1 MILTPFQWTAN
12 SNGGLDFSSIFTQSN
27 KSVENARNQLQTD
40 TEALKK
46 YSQGYKVASDKV
58 EFFNSTM
65 KNSSKTAQDYAANM
79 FKTNGSVE
87 AFTTHQIAASETLN
101 QTTIATK
108 AATIAGRALTIV
120 VNTAIVALIS
130 WGINKLISCLM
141 NMKPVSEKAQ
151 DSLKKA
157 TDNVGTANKSLN
169 EAQSKLD
176 SINTQIDTLKS
187 QPALTFVEEGQLTKL
202 EQTKT
207 ILYKDYELA
216 QLTAKTAKIAQT
228 QAAMQ
233 AVNTQF
239 STDHNTGSY
248 DINTGKKS
256 DWKTSM
262 FGSMGSLQNV
272 LDKYQQ
278 LIKQNTSESLTQ
290 ADTIK
295 QNLANLAKQY
305 QDNANK
311 IDGSYS
317 EEAHDA
323 KISAQQQVDAIL
335 SVIDKQNWL
344 NAQFNSVWNNKSYIS
359 VENDL
364 KHLAKQGKL
373 TAATFK
379 NPEFQN
385 FAKALD
391 GVGVSAS
398 EAANQINALVKST
411 KIDKD
416 SAQNAAYSNK
426 QLAESFKG
434 LSQSNVK
441 NYHNLQTILDDFKE
455 FGQFSSED
463 LNSIISIFPDMS
475 AAVMEYNAGLMS
487 SGTLISQIKNKME
500 SLQKSY
506 KREIQQ
512 NLLNSSQFYSD
523 TISKNTNLVAKLASL
538 YGIDAKDYSTYQQLK
553 DAITSVV
560 SNKTIGKSADTASS
574 LAQQYYA
581 NVKTYS
587 DFEKAK
593 KQVTN
598 IVLQDIKGLNAS
610 SLAQLATIYGIDV
623 KNFGNIEKN
632 KLPLAKAIAEKM
644 AQIYGVVNADFA
656 STMKN
661 QLKTLQT
668 ERNNLSNSLFK
679 SPTVGSSDWYHDKIF
694 GKSNQSSNA
703 GKIKQIQALD
713 SQISSMSNLIQGMN
727 GDTFDLNKQIDKIIN
742 SVNLN
747 IPKSNSELQKAKTAA
762 EKAAKKAA
770 EAAKRRAEA
779 AKKAAEERK
788 RALQDEY
795 QHELN
800 NIEAYKEL
808 DKYKSDKYGVKG
820 LGYYKDLSA
829 LYSKW
834 KNSSAL
840 DYSTILSLQEKI
852 HSAHKEYEQNIL
864 DTSKQELQGR
874 IDTGKVEENSL
885 NHLNNIYQIQ
895 HLINS
900 SSMSLVKTRSNQL
913 EIEKEIYSVQKAYAQ
928 NMIDES
934 YRQLEHRQNLGM
946 VSGNAVLQNL
956 LDIQRLLTHGKTA
969 QLANT
974 ESNRWQIEEKIY
986 DQKKQNLETDIN
998 DVDKQVQLG
1007 KLQENSIDYLNKL
1020 YAIKQQIGK
1029 SDLNAIDKASELES
1043 INEKIYSAQKSYAD
1057 GIMSKSYQQLSH
1069 RQALGIQYDDR
1080 RTDDVYG
1087 DKGILQNL
1095 LDIQRLLAH
1104 GKTAQPANTEEN
1116 RWQVE
1121 EKIYDQKKK
1130 ILDDD
1135 EKDLDTQVQLGL
1147 IQENSF
1153 DYISKLYDIKQEI
1166 EKSDLNSID
1175 RAEKLNEI
1183 NEKIYSA
1190 SKNYIEQEMQD
1201 EKEKNDNNLQAIK
1214 DQISLQEKALE
1225 QEEDAHNHNES
1236 LTDKEKAVSDIK
1248 AELTAIKNDHSD
1260 ATTAKRLQLQ
1270 DKLTDANKQLSNYE
1284 YSYSISQQKNEL
1296 SDLSDRYDKEY
1307 KTKSKNL
1314 EKEQKAK
1321 DMALAHEVES
1331 IDRISK
1337 QILDIHSKTLNQMG
1351 SKVQSYYMN
1360 VINLTEKYNKIQNDN
1375 LNALKEFNYENNR
1388 YSDNKLSNN
1397 DHNNNK
1403 NAIPSMSNVAITPT
1417 ATVNIT
1423 NGDFVTTQDNLL
1435 NKMRNNLVQL
1445 GNDCIKYGQNTN
1457 VNFAEG
1463 IDNNKDAT
1471 VLTTQDT
1478 LLTDMSDSI
1487 RKFIENS
1494 INYGENTDTNFS
1506 TGINNKSEEPKKSVK
1521 DIIAFL
1527 KDSESNY
1534 ISDNIKYGENADIN
1548 FANGIDSKAKN
1559 PIQSVTNVI
1568 NSLENVDEKYVS
1580 DNSTYGKTSDN
1591 NLGNGINGNINA
1603 PKSAVSKV
1611 TNTLGQQFQSFVNS
1625 CINYGRGIDNELNAG
1640 INDAAIQKR
1649 VIATTKSL
1657 SDKVVKQFKESF
1669 GIHSPSRVMYQIGLY
1684 LIQGLINGMS
1694 AKDVQSF
1701 INSQLGNII
1710 SNITES
1716 GVSAIGHGVERWRSI
1731 AATALTLTGHY
1742 SPRNL
1747 DLLMRQ
1753 MNTESGGDPNSINLW
1768 DINAKEGHPSQGLM
1782 QVIPSTFKSYAMKG
1796 YDKNILD
1803 PLSNIIA
1810 AIRYTW
1816 SRYGDAAG
1824 VWGQGHGYASGTENS
1839 TEGWANTDEKGL
1851 EYKFLPAK
1859 DGQFTWLEAGSHII
1873 DADKVK
1879 NLELWGN
1886 LNPQTTVLRAQLTN
1900 DANRM
1905 TGAINST
1912 INNNHTPINI
1922 DNSIHVDGG
1931 TVDEEMYQKLQGLAN
1946 NTVGKTLKAMKTMR
1960 LGTGVVKPIFNV

>member
-391 GVGVSAS
+391 GVDVSAR

-560 SNKTIGKSADTASS
+560 LNKTIGKSADTASS
-574 LAQQYYA
+574 LAQRYYA

-895 HLINS
+895 RLLNS
-900 SSMSLVKTRSNQL
+900 SGMSLVNTRSNQL
-913 EIEKEIYSVQKAYAQ
+913 EIEKQIYEVQKNYAQ
-928 NMIDES
+928 NIIDKS
-934 YRQLEHRQNLGM
+934 YKQLEHRQNLGK
-946 VSGNAVLQNL
+946 VSDNAVLQNL
-956 LDIQRLLTHGKTA
+956 
-969 QLANT
+969 
-974 ESNRWQIEEKIY
+974 EQI
-986 DQKKQNLETDIN
+986 
-998 DVDKQVQLG
+998 
-1007 KLQENSIDYLNKL
+1007 
-1020 YAIKQQIGK
+1020 
-1029 SDLNAIDKASELES
+1029 
-1043 INEKIYSAQKSYAD
+1043 
-1057 GIMSKSYQQLSH
+1057 
-1069 RQALGIQYDDR
+1069 R
-1080 RTDDVYG
+1080 
-1087 DKGILQNL
+1087 NL
-1095 LDIQRLLAH
+1095 LLH
-1104 GKTAQPANTEEN
+1104 GRTTQLVNTEEN

-1121 EKIYDQKKK
+1121 EKIYEEKKK
-1130 ILDDD
+1130 IIDQDVSD
-1135 EKDLDTQVQLGL
+1135 IDKQVQLGKL
-1147 IQENSF
+1147 HENSLE
-1153 DYISKLYDIKQEI
+1153 YINELLAVKKKI
-1166 EKSDLNSID
+1166 ERSDLNAID
-1175 RAEKLNEI
+1175 MANELDSI
-1183 NEKIYSA
+1183 NEKIYS
-1190 SKNYIEQEMQD
+1190 SNKSYIQQ
-1201 EKEKNDNNLQAIK
+1201 
-1214 DQISLQEKALE
+1214 LE
-1225 QEEDAHNHNES
+1225 
-1236 LTDKEKAVSDIK
+1236 
-1248 AELTAIKNDHSD
+1248 
-1260 ATTAKRLQLQ
+1260 
-1270 DKLTDANKQLSNYE
+1270 
-1284 YSYSISQQKNEL
+1284 
-1296 SDLSDRYDKEY
+1296 SDLSDENILGSFGYRIKQIDDQINKINDEAEAESKELEVEKAKAAWEEAQSQKTVQIYEEGKGFVYVANDKDISDKKQTLAEAER
-1307 KTKSKNL
+1307 NERL
-1314 EKEQKAK
+1314 EKLNQQKQTLQNSLGDQK
-1321 DMALAHEVES
+1321 KQLERALHNFEGYDTTTLSLWNSV
-1331 IDRISK
+1331 
-1337 QILDIHSKTLNQMG
+1337 QTQVHNVLTTLN
-1351 SKVQSYYMN
+1351 KN
-1360 VINLTEKYNKIQNDN
+1360 I
-1375 LNALKEFNYENNR
+1375 
-1388 YSDNKLSNN
+1388 SNTATA
-1397 DHNNNK
+1397 NK
-1403 NAIPSMSNVAITPT
+1403 NNYDYD
-1417 ATVNIT
+1417 VN
-1423 NGDFVTTQDNLL
+1423 NL
-1435 NKMRNNLVQL
+1435 NNLVTKTH
-1445 GNDCIKYGQNTN
+1445 NDYSVSEINAKNYSADMIKTEQDTGVQMRNDLSTLATNCLQYGTDINKNLASGMDSNKSLPIESMSRIVSGFTGVIIPFLNSCNTYGQQID
-1457 VNFAEG
+1457 AELDAG
-1463 IDNNKDAT
+1463 IK
-1471 VLTTQDT
+1471 
-1478 LLTDMSDSI
+1478 
-1487 RKFIENS
+1487 NS
-1494 INYGENTDTNFS
+1494 SQQSRVIND
-1506 TGINNKSEEPKKSVK
+1506 VK
-1521 DIIAFL
+1521 DLCNKI
-1527 KDSESNY
+1527 
-1534 ISDNIKYGENADIN
+1534 
-1548 FANGIDSKAKN
+1548 
-1559 PIQSVTNVI
+1559 
-1568 NSLENVDEKYVS
+1568 
-1580 DNSTYGKTSDN
+1580 
-1591 NLGNGINGNINA
+1591 
-1603 PKSAVSKV
+1603 
-1611 TNTLGQQFQSFVNS
+1611 
-1625 CINYGRGIDNELNAG
+1625 
-1640 INDAAIQKR
+1640 
-1649 VIATTKSL
+1649 
-1657 SDKVVKQFKESF
+1657 VKQFKESF
-1669 GIHSPSRVMYQIGLY
+1669 DEHSPSRVMFSIGDY
-1684 LIQGLINGMS
+1684 LIQGLINGMNS
-1694 AKDVQSF
+1694 HDIQSF
-1701 INSQLGNII
+1701 VKNQLGSMINTANETLG
-1710 SNITES
+1710 S
-1716 GVSAIGHGVERWRSI
+1716 GVERWRST
-1731 AATALTLTGHY
+1731 AALALKLTNHY
-1742 SPRNL
+1742 SDHNL

-1816 SRYGDAAG
+1816 SRYGNPDD
-1824 VWGQGHGYASGTENS
+1824 VWGEGHGYASGTENTIGGLIHKNENGYELELAPTGQGDYEVAPS
-1839 TEGWANTDEKGL
+1839 NSKIFNSDMTKKLWEYANNPEGTLQRHLSSLSSLNDKHLADNIV
-1851 EYKFLPAK
+1851 
-1859 DGQFTWLEAGSHII
+1859 SHTNQQT
-1873 DADKVK
+1873 VK
-1879 NLELWGN
+1879 NNYHIDKLEFPNVQSN
-1886 LNPQTTVLRAQLTN
+1886 L
-1900 DANRM
+1900 DDIAN
-1905 TGAINST
+1905 AILDLPTYAMQKNYSNS
-1912 INNNHTPINI
+1912 N
-1922 DNSIHVDGG
+1922 
-1931 TVDEEMYQKLQGLAN
+1931 
-1946 NTVGKTLKAMKTMR
+1946 
-1960 LGTGVVKPIFNV
+1960 

>member
-1 MILTPFQWTAN
+1 MIFKTVPDVNKL
-12 SNGGLDFSSIFTQSN
+12 SGLSIKTGYQIKKQAAKDFSNTLKSDVQALNEYAAGINTATN
-27 KSVENARNQLQTD
+27 KSEFFEQTLGKASKD
-40 TEALKK
+40 AKDFAPQIKNGTNSVNEF
-46 YSQGYKVASDKV
+46 KVAQEEAAVATKGVGVASKV
-58 EFFNSTM
+58 AAVGI
-65 KNSSKTAQDYAANM
+65 KALRVAAN
-79 FKTNGSVE
+79 V
-87 AFTTHQIAASETLN
+87 
-101 QTTIATK
+101 
-108 AATIAGRALTIV
+108 
-120 VNTAIVALIS
+120 AIVTLIS
-130 WGINKLISCLM
+130 WGIEKLYGLSQAQQKSIDKTNELTSTYNTTTQTINSNIDNLQGLQSQFQTLSQGVDENGKNIGLTKDQFKQYHDIVKQIVDIDPQLIKGFDDQHNAIVNNNTALQTAIQYEKQELEIKKQAYLVNAKDVLSVAQGEVNKALGNINPNGKNPMEMLSSPNLSKQFLEALTGMNTGANSLTDILAKADKELSSFGIKAKDITSNNIPAITKLSALHDEIVAKLKSEGKLNDTQATQLNDIINKIGVQANAIDTAHQKVVALVDVWSSGKDWFDDISSSGNLDVF
-141 NMKPVSEKAQ
+141 NKAIQHFVEQNPTATIQQIEYAAKGLGTSFAGIEPSIDAVNSKVAELKKQQSEGKIKTDQFNKGINEQATTLSNLASSLASTNPLLAYFLNLLAQGLQ
-151 DSLKKA
+151 DSLKDASKSG
-157 TDNVGTANKSLN
+157 TDFS
-169 EAQSKLD
+169 
-176 SINTQIDTLKS
+176 DTLKTVDSEFNNIS
-187 QPALTFVEEGQLTKL
+187 QSMNDYAKSVKDLNDAIDIQNKGDLLTGEQVSVLIQQYPQLTDAIIDTGNGYKFKAGAL
-202 EQTKT
+202 EDVRKEQIREQETS
-207 ILYKDYELA
+207 INA
-216 QLTAKTAKIAQT
+216 AIAD
-228 QAAMQ
+228 A
-233 AVNTQF
+233 
-239 STDHNTGSY
+239 
-248 DINTGKKS
+248 
-256 DWKTSM
+256 
-262 FGSMGSLQNV
+262 
-272 LDKYQQ
+272 
-278 LIKQNTSESLTQ
+278 QNT
-290 ADTIK
+290 I
-295 QNLANLAKQY
+295 
-305 QDNANK
+305 
-311 IDGSYS
+311 
-317 EEAHDA
+317 
-323 KISAQQQVDAIL
+323 
-335 SVIDKQNWL
+335 
-344 NAQFNSVWNNKSYIS
+344 NSV
-359 VENDL
+359 L
-364 KHLAKQGKL
+364 K
-373 TAATFK
+373 
-379 NPEFQN
+379 
-385 FAKALD
+385 
-391 GVGVSAS
+391 
-398 EAANQINALVKST
+398 QINAYSDLIGTIRTVADAKAALAKMT
-411 KIDKD
+411 D
-416 SAQNAAYSNK
+416 SPISGNRFLAMTPEEAAKAKAARKLLN
-426 QLAESFKG
+426 
-434 LSQSNVK
+434 
-441 NYHNLQTILDDFKE
+441 NYI
-455 FGQFSSED
+455 G
-463 LNSIISIFPDMS
+463 
-475 AAVMEYNAGLMS
+475 V
-487 SGTLISQIKNKME
+487 SGTLSKDQNQLNSLKKQLNLIGKNHYEKVDN
-500 SLQKSY
+500 SDY
-506 KREIQQ
+506 KRAAK
-512 NLLNSSQFYSD
+512 
-523 TISKNTNLVAKLASL
+523 SKES
-538 YGIDAKDYSTYQQLK
+538 
-553 DAITSVV
+553 
-560 SNKTIGKSADTASS
+560 
-574 LAQQYYA
+574 
-581 NVKTYS
+581 
-587 DFEKAK
+587 
-593 KQVTN
+593 
-598 IVLQDIKGLNAS
+598 
-610 SLAQLATIYGIDV
+610 
-623 KNFGNIEKN
+623 
-632 KLPLAKAIAEKM
+632 
-644 AQIYGVVNADFA
+644 
-656 STMKN
+656 
-661 QLKTLQT
+661 
-668 ERNNLSNSLFK
+668 
-679 SPTVGSSDWYHDKIF
+679 
-694 GKSNQSSNA
+694 
-703 GKIKQIQALD
+703 
-713 SQISSMSNLIQGMN
+713 
-727 GDTFDLNKQIDKIIN
+727 
-742 SVNLN
+742 
-747 IPKSNSELQKAKTAA
+747 
-762 EKAAKKAA
+762 AAKKA
-770 EAAKRRAEA
+770 ESAAKKAAEA

-788 RALQDEY
+788 KALQDEY
-795 QHELN
+795 QQELS
-800 NIEAYKEL
+800 NIEAYKEMG
-808 DKYKSDKYGVKG
+808 KYSADKYGVEG
-820 LGYYKDLSA
+820 LGYYRDLSN
-829 LYSKW
+829 LYNKW

-840 DYSTILSLQEKI
+840 DHSTKLSLQKEVYN
-852 HSAHKEYEQNIL
+852 AHKDYEQNVL
-864 DTSKQELQGR
+864 DVSKQELQTR
-874 IDTGKVEENSL
+874 IDTGKVEENSI
-885 NHLNNIYQIQ
+885 NHLNSLYQIQ

-1716 GVSAIGHGVERWRSI
+1716 GASAIGHGVERWRSI